1 MRIDLKG
8 VAIACVVV
16 VTCPAAAQTSGDALS
31 TLARTVVETHP
42 RIQAQR
48 AAVAALEARVDAARG
63 GWLPAIQADGLSQ
76 RRRLTIHGGP
86 GDQTFTAAEASVSAR
101 QPLFDGF
108 RTPNAVA
115 SARAELESG
124 RAVLAAVVED
134 VLLELV
140 AATADVRRDQM
151 VANYARQQYDAIAD
165 QLRGTSRRLDLG
177 EATRTDESQAR
188 ARLATSEAGLLAASE
203 ELATSASGFE
213 AVSGTPAATNPEL
226 PPLPPLP
233 ANLEEARTAAR
244 SASPS
249 LRAAQDTAEAARR
262 AVGVARGSLL
272 PAVDLVAGYEY
283 LAGGVA
289 NLFTGRLPNDRSAL
303 FGGVELRVPIFQ
315 QGREYAEIART
326 KAVSAQRLAQVSQ
339 TERDVTRD
347 IETAWARW
355 QSANATIAAART
367 AVAANEQAAEGV
379 RRESISGNRT
389 LLDVLDAQNELLA
402 SRTAL
407 ERAVRNEYVARATI
421 LAVLGR
427 LSTIARP

>member
-213 AVSGTPAATNPEL
+213 AVSGTPAATVPEL
-226 PPLPPLP
+226 PPLPPIP

-262 AVGVARGSLL
+262 AVGFARGSLL